1 MAKNLKLVLV
11 TSLISATLVLAV
23 LYARGVLFPLPDD
36 TAGMVDAA
44 RPLKATAAS
53 VPLTEDEQINV
64 RVYREASPGV
74 VNITNRSLGVNWFF
88 EPVQTEG
95 VGSGAVID
103 GQGHIVTN
111 YHVIARAE
119 ELEVTLLNQ
128 KSFRAHLVGGDPLND
143 LAVIKI
149 DAPAQM
155 LKPIKFGDSSN
166 LKVGQKVLAIGN
178 PFRFQGTLTTG
189 VISAVNRTVRSP
201 NGFLME
207 NLIQTDAAINEGN
220 SGGPLLNTAGELI
233 GINTMIFSPAA
244 AGNIGLGFA
253 IPSETVL
260 RVVNDLI
267 QYGQVRRPYLGIRGI
282 DITPSTAA
290 AYGLPPGVLVQ
301 SVEEGSPADQA
312 GVRPLRQRRF
322 ATVLGDIIVEFDGR
336 KVESMADL
344 LKYLDDSK
352 PGDVVELTLYRD
364 GRRVKLRVRLEERPD
379 QRRKVKL

>member
-11 TSLISATLVLAV
+11 TSLLSATLVLAV
-23 LYARGVLFPLPDD
+23 LYARGIFFPLPDG
-36 TAGMVDAA
+36 TAGMADAV

-53 VPLTEDEQINV
+53 LPLTEDEQINV
-64 RVYREASPGV
+64 RVYSEVSPGV
-74 VNITNRSLGVNWFF
+74 VNITNRSLEWSWFF
-88 EPVQTEG
+88 EPIQTEG

-103 GQGHIVTN
+103 RRGHIVTN
-111 YHVIARAE
+111 YHVIQRAE

-128 KSFRAHLVGGDPLND
+128 KSFRADVVGVDPLND

-149 DAPAQM
+149 NAPADM
-155 LKPIKFGDSSN
+155 LKPIKFGDSSS

-178 PFRFQGTLTTG
+178 PFRFQGTLTAG

-207 NLIQTDAAINEGN
+207 NLIQTDAAINQGN

-233 GINTMIFSPAA
+233 GINTMIFSPT

-253 IPSETVL
+253 IPSSTVL

-267 QYGQVRRPYLGIRGI
+267 EFGQVRRPYLGIRGI

-290 AYGLPPGVLVQ
+290 AYGLPQGVLVQ

-352 PGDVVELTLYRD
+352 PGDVVELTVYRD
-364 GRRVKLRVRLEERPD
+364 GRRVKLRVRLEDQPD
-379 QRRKVKL
+379 PRRKVKL